1 MAIDHKTIKLSDT
14 LTVSEDDIEHA
25 LQLRVESMERQ
36 HLEDYWY
43 ATMRRYYLD
52 KAQSDEIRDL
62 LEDEGII

>member
-1 MAIDHKTIKLSDT
+1 MNDYTFKLSPS
-14 LTVSEDDIEHA
+14 LSVSDDDIEHA

-43 ATMRRYYLD
+43 SKMRRYYLD

-62 LEDEGII
+62 LEDEGVI

>member
-1 MAIDHKTIKLSDT
+1 MNDYTFKLSPN
-14 LTVSEDDIEHA
+14 LSVSDDDIEHA

-43 ATMRRYYLD
+43 SKMRRYYLD

-62 LEDEGII
+62 LEDEGVI